1 MVFVVQWVSTR
12 TGEPPVRMTK
22 ATKQQALD
30 AAVGLLGQGMK
41 NLSIIDDKGRS
52 YTPREFVD
60 HLDDF
65 G

>member
-12 TGEPPVRMTK
+12 AGDPPVRMSK
-22 ATKQQALD
+22 ARKEEALD

-41 NLSIIDDKGRS
+41 NISIIDDKGRS

-60 HLDDF
+60 HLDEIV
-65 G
+65 